1 MMAFAAWL
9 HATAFSQM
17 IQSVS
22 WIIPLLQSIHLV
34 MIGIVFVSSVV
45 IALHVLGRVR
55 ADEPFQA
62 VWGRFAPW
70 SRTALVIMLGTGL
83 LLVAG
88 EPARE
93 FSALS
98 FWLKMALV
106 AVGAT
111 GTAAFGRRYGATQAP
126 GANQF
131 PASARLAAVGLIVLW
146 VAVVLLGRAIAYDV
160 EMWGAGVLP
169 WN

>member
-1 MMAFAAWL
+1 MMAFAEWL

-17 IQSVS
+17 IQAVG
-22 WIIPLLQSIHLV
+22 WIIPLLQSIHIV

-55 ADEPFQA
+55 VEESFQA

-70 SRTALVIMLGTGL
+70 SRTALVVMLVTGL

-98 FWLKMALV
+98 FWLKMGLV
-106 AVGAT
+106 AIGVV
-111 GTAAFGRRYGATQAP
+111 GTAAFGRCYGTSAAP
-126 GANQF
+126 GVHGY
-131 PASARLAAVGLIVLW
+131 PPSARLAAVALVVLW

>member
-17 IQSVS
+17 IQAVR
-22 WIIPLLQSIHLV
+22 WIIPLLQSIHIV

-55 ADEPFQA
+55 AEESFQA

-70 SRTALVIMLGTGL
+70 SRTALVVMLVTGL
-83 LLVAG
+83 LLVVG

-98 FWLKMALV
+98 FWLKMGLV
-106 AVGAT
+106 AIGAS
-111 GTAAFGRRYGATQAP
+111 GTAAFGRRYGAAKAV
-126 GANQF
+126 GAARF

-146 VAVVLLGRAIAYDV
+146 GAVVLLGRAIAYDV